1 MELGRGAAKYPRA
14 SRGYAATIRRQQG
27 ASWGAAGARESIYR
41 LLPKMNTV
49 NSAAAQQE

>member
-27 ASWGAAGARESIYR
+27 ASWGPAGARESIYR
-41 LLPKMNTV
+41 LLPKMNTGMRTDFGV
-49 NSAAAQQE
+49 P